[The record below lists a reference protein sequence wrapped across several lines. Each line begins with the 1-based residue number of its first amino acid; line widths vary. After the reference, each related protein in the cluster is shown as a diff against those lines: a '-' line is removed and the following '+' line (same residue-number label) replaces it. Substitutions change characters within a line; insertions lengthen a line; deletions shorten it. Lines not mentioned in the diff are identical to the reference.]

1 MNQINTMRQALNAL
15 VEAHKVLRSSLVI
28 EDAITALR
36 QAIEQ
41 AEKVEPFGY
50 INRGTAHHTKGKI
63 VFSKEPC
70 KNLETRWWSEDE
82 AVYLH
87 PKTPSEDAEFLSLRL
102 SRVAKLAGVTMPDMS
117 HAQIA
122 DVAGT
127 ILGAIARKLSA
138 APTAPAQPL
147 ITHEQ
152 HIALREAFAIGAADS
167 YFEANPTHNNDAGRM
182 LFERGFARGF
192 DSHERAIK
200 GASL

>member
-1 MNQINTMRQALNAL
+1 MKQIKTWREKRKADGNNQLFNDKQYMQDEI
-15 VEAHKVLRSSLVI
+15 
-28 EDAITALR
+28 DALR

-41 AEKVEPFGY
+41 AEKAEPFGY
-50 INRGTAHHTKGKI
+50 INRGIAHHTKGKI

-138 APTAPAQPL
+138 APTAPAQQPL
-147 ITHEQ
+147 ADERMDAI
-152 HIALREAFAIGAADS
+152 LRSCGILANLDTLRSIGRAVEAAHG
-167 YFEANPTHNNDAGRM
+167 
-182 LFERGFARGF
+182 
-192 DSHERAIK
+192 IK
-200 GASL
+200 GATK